1 MWMYVGFA
9 LRHLGAARRINLTF
23 IFEFSIQAQRLVVLA
38 KLWYNTTEIE
48 NVPPTET
55 AIL

>member
-1 MWMYVGFA
+1 MYVGFA